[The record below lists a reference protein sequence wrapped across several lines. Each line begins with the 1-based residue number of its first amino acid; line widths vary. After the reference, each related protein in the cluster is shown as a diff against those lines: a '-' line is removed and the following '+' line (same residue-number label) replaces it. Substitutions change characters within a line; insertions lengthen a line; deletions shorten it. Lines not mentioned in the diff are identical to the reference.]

1 VCSYLFGSH
10 KINKKK
16 KEIVS
21 FENKREFNAF
31 FQAFSSCFFV
41 AHVLWSSKKC
51 YRPSLGTP
59 IVMKIGR
66 EKQEMGN
73 IWISGHI

>member
-1 VCSYLFGSH
+1 MR
-10 KINKKK
+10 
-16 KEIVS
+16 
-21 FENKREFNAF
+21 FENKREFNAI

-41 AHVLWSSKKC
+41 AYVLRSSKKY

-66 EKQEMGN
+66 EKQGMGN
-73 IWISGHI
+73 IWISGHVWKNVQLPTCVQ

>member
-1 VCSYLFGSH
+1 VR
-10 KINKKK
+10 
-16 KEIVS
+16 
-21 FENKREFNAF
+21 FENKRESRAF
-31 FQAFSSCFFV
+31 FQAFSSCFLV
-41 AHVLWSSKKC
+41 AYVLQSSKKY

-73 IWISGHI
+73 KWKSIQLPTCVR